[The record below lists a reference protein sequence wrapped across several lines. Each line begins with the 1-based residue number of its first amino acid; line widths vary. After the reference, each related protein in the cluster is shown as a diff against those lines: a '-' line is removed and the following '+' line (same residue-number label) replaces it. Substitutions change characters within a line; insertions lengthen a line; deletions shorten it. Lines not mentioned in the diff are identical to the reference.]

1 MTYFGAV
8 HTNNQWKMLIEKG
21 STQKDINAEVNATP
35 TPDDIEPTNVSRKW
49 TITTKKLSADDMWL
63 LTSEN
68 VLQNSS
74 MGITF
79 KTDSPNTK
87 A

>member
-35 TPDDIEPTNVSRKW
+35 TPVEAGV
-49 TITTKKLSADDMWL
+49 LS
-63 LTSEN
+63 
-68 VLQNSS
+68 
-74 MGITF
+74 
-79 KTDSPNTK
+79 
-87 A
+87 